1 MAAKHE
7 IAPTKLLY
15 QSQEKVALGETT
27 YFITSQKLPQK
38 DGQTL
43 KLYFIR
49 EEEQLTSFEMNQAV
63 EVVQMALN
71 LWGKT
76 MTEVSEYALV
86 KQSLTMK
93 VIRCTN

>member
-1 MAAKHE
+1 MKSS
-7 IAPTKLLY
+7 APSIGREARNCPNQVTLSITRESSAGRNDLLHY
-15 QSQEKVALGETT
+15 LA
-27 YFITSQKLPQK
+27 KLPQK

-49 EEEQLTSFEMNQAV
+49 EEEQLTSLDESSV

-76 MTEVSEYALV
+76 MTKSVS
-86 KQSLTMK
+86 MP
-93 VIRCTN
+93 